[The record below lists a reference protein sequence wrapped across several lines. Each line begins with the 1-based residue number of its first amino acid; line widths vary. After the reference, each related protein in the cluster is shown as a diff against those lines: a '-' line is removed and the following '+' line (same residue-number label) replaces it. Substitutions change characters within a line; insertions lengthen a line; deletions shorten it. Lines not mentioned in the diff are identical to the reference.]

1 MSLDTFKRFNNIG
14 LNEKILPPEKT
25 PAPFITLEELKK
37 RFSHIEIPQVQEDLK
52 KIEEIVLKLKQAS
65 SPSGL
70 DEPEDNHDVKQCSV
84 ALHDCQISHQ
94 DD

>member
-1 MSLDTFKRFNNIG
+1 MSLDTFKRFHNVG
-14 LNEKILPPEKT
+14 LNEKLPHPEKID
-25 PAPFITLEELKK
+25 PPFITLEELKK

-65 SPSGL
+65 SPSGQP
-70 DEPEDNHDVKQCSV
+70 EPQDNRDVERCSV
-84 ALHDCQISHQ
+84 ALHDFQINHQ